1 MCLFHLAGK
10 GRATLHSTPQQTT
23 LGRAKER
30 DNYLEGQIVV
40 FLLLLGPQGIPP
52 LSQDLA
58 DSPVIL
64 VGVPL
69 VDQGP
74 VPLAEDHEGIHGP
87 TDMVLFPLQL
97 PRSRGRLGLR
107 YRLGVR
113 RGTKL
118 VRHKGSTLP
127 Y

>member
-1 MCLFHLAGK
+1 MGLEVGLFHLAGK
-10 GRATLHSTPQQTT
+10 GRATLHSPPHQRT
-23 LGRAKER
+23 LGRTKER
-30 DNYLEGQIVV
+30 KNYLEGQIVV

-58 DSPVIL
+58 DSPVVL

-87 TDMVLFPLQL
+87 TDMVLLPLELTQ
-97 PRSRGRLGLR
+97 PRGELGL
-107 YRLGVR
+107 GV
-113 RGTKL
+113 GL
-118 VRHKGSTLP
+118 A
-127 Y
+127 